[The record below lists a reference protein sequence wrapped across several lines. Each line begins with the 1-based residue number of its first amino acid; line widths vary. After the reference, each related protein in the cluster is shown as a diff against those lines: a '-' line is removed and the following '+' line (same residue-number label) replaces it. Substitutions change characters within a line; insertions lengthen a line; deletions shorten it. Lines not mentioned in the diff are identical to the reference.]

1 MDIFI
6 NHINT
11 IKKEIDALKET
22 YIVNHQ
28 MKNKQILV
36 YYLYRILCKHYA
48 TFELFTPSESI
59 LDIKKILNIP
69 HQINNCVPLCQ
80 KIPNDLKVLDILF
93 VKIMN
98 LITIVNNNIQEN
110 KDLIKKDNV
119 EFLYEF
125 CLEKKEKDDIK
136 MDLVLLSSLLPKLG
150 KISSKPFRNV

>member
-28 MKNKQILV
+28 LKNKQILI
-36 YYLYRILCKHYA
+36 YYLYRILCKHYS
-48 TFELFTPSESI
+48 TFELFIPSENI
-59 LDIKKILNIP
+59 LEIKKILKLSPKMNKCI
-69 HQINNCVPLCQ
+69 PLCQ
-80 KIPNDLKVLDILF
+80 NVPNDLKVLDILF
-93 VKIMN
+93 DNIMN
-98 LITIVNNNIQEN
+98 LFTAVNNNIQEN

-150 KISSKPFRNV
+150 KISSKPFRNI

>member
-11 IKKEIDALKET
+11 IKKEIDTLKET

-48 TFELFTPSESI
+48 TFELFTSSASIIKIKELLNLPS
-59 LDIKKILNIP
+59 K
-69 HQINNCVPLCQ
+69 INNCVPLCQ
-80 KIPNDLKVLDILF
+80 KIPNNLKVLDILF
-93 VKIMN
+93 DKIMN
-98 LITIVNNNIQEN
+98 LFTAVNNNIQEN
-110 KDLIKKDNV
+110 KDLIQKDNV
-119 EFLYEF
+119 EFLHGF

>member
-36 YYLYRILCKHYA
+36 YYLYRILCKHYS
-48 TFELFTPSESI
+48 TFELFTPSDSI
-59 LDIKKILNIP
+59 LDIKKILKIP
-69 HQINNCVPLCQ
+69 PQIKNCVPLCQ
-80 KIPNDLKVLDILF
+80 KIPNDLKVLDKLF
-93 VKIMN
+93 VNIMN
-98 LITIVNNNIQEN
+98 LFTAVNNNIQDK
-110 KDLIKKDNV
+110 KDLIQKDNV

-125 CLEKKEKDDIK
+125 CLEKKEKEDIK

-150 KISSKPFRNV
+150 KIGSKPFRNV